1 MPQLSCSFTVT
12 AFFNNC
18 YIYDTYNFRI
28 ASRRCSGVGF
38 KATDLAF
45 NLYSKIAA
53 AVVGPIATSW
63 KKERSV
69 CFLCC

>member
-1 MPQLSCSFTVT
+1 MPQLPCSFTVT

-18 YIYDTYNFRI
+18 YIYDNHNFRI

-45 NLYSKIAA
+45 SLYPKIAA

-63 KKERSV
+63 KK
-69 CFLCC
+69 